1 MIETD
6 FEEILNCVACGKSGL
21 VPTLDLGLQPLA
33 NDYLQEGSEFETY
46 PLKLNYCKK
55 CSHSQLSIAIK
66 PSRLF
71 RNYSYVSATSETLND
86 YFNSFSSMIFKV
98 HGFSGKLLDIGSNDG
113 SFLSKFKDTNWM
125 SIGID
130 PAINLI
136 PISNSLG
143 VTTIPDF
150 FTERL
155 ASLLTSDFNVIV
167 AMNIFAHTS
176 DPIGILRGIYNC
188 LSENGAAYIQTSQA
202 DMFISGQFDT
212 VYHEHISFFNVKSMK
227 TLVNRSGLYLNDVT
241 IVGIHGNSYLW
252 KISKKPQNDVIFDRE
267 LFELGNGFN
276 SEELYIKFKALAL
289 DKVKEVNLI
298 IDKYRKQKF
307 KIVAYGSAAKGNTF
321 MNFAGIKLDLLFDD
335 TPQKIG
341 KMSPVGGAKVSNPM
355 QLESIKEPLLIVI
368 PAWNFATEI
377 LKKIRTLRKDSNDMY
392 LTYFPETTI
401 EKV

>member
-1 MIETD
+1 MIGTD
-6 FEEILNCVACGKSGL
+6 FTEILKCVACGNSDL
-21 VPTLDLGLQPLA
+21 VSTLDLGLQPLA

-46 PLKLNYCKK
+46 PLQLNYCIK
-55 CSHSQLSIAIK
+55 CSHSQLSIAMN

-71 RNYSYVSATSETLND
+71 RNYLYISATSETLNS
-86 YFNSFSSMIFKV
+86 YFDSLSSMIFNV
-98 HGFSGKLLDIGSNDG
+98 HGVSGKLLDIGSNDG

-136 PISNSLG
+136 PSSNSLG

-150 FTERL
+150 FTERI
-155 ASLLTSDFNVIV
+155 ASLLTSDFDVIV
-167 AMNIFAHTS
+167 AMNIFAHTN
-176 DPIGILRGIYNC
+176 DPIGILRGIFNC
-188 LSENGAAYIQTSQA
+188 LSENGTAYIQTSQA

-227 TLVNRSGLYLNDVT
+227 TLVQRSGLYLNDVT

-252 KISKKPQNDVIFDRE
+252 KISKKSQNNGNFARE
-267 LFELGNGFN
+267 LFELDNGFN
-276 SEELYIKFKALAL
+276 SEDFYIKFKALSL
-289 DKVKEVNLI
+289 NKVKEVNLI
-298 IDKYRKQKF
+298 INKYRKQKF

-321 MNFAGIKLDLLFDD
+321 MNFAGINLDLLFDD

-341 KMSPVGGAKVSNPM
+341 KISPVGGIKVSDPM
-355 QLESIKEPLLIVI
+355 QLESIKEPLLIII

-392 LTYFPETTI
+392 LTYFPEITI